1 VSLLTGDRE
10 GVVDLQ
16 ATLAASSAAEAWD
29 PFVLPHHPIT
39 CTGTLSYG
47 DDGSFCCEHSAAPP
61 GDVRT
66 RLCVDHSIALLLI
79 ELSQH
84 L

>member
-1 VSLLTGDRE
+1 VSFFTSGRD

-16 ATLAASSAAEAWD
+16 ATLAASSAVGSWD
-29 PFVLPHHPIT
+29 PFILPHHPIT
-39 CTGTLSYG
+39 CTGALTYRE
-47 DDGSFCCEHSAAPP
+47 DGSFCCEHSAAPP

-79 ELSQH
+79 ELSKE

>member
-1 VSLLTGDRE
+1 MNLLRSGRD

-16 ATLAASSAAEAWD
+16 ATLAAASATETWD
-29 PFVLPHHPIT
+29 PFILPHHPIT
-39 CTGTLSYG
+39 CTGALEYG
-47 DDGSFCCEHSAAPP
+47 NDGSFCCEHSAAPP

-79 ELSQH
+79 ELSRE